1 MYNRDHNIK
10 EKESTIMVSVKIVWA
25 KHIRTKRK
33 REKDT
38 WRDEP
43 QETAKC
49 VYKFSKT
56 AGLKGV
62 ALMGKA

>member
-1 MYNRDHNIK
+1 MHNRDHNIK
-10 EKESTIMVSVKIVWA
+10 ENNEQLWFLSKSCGPNTAVQKE
-25 KHIRTKRK
+25 K

-38 WRDEP
+38 WRDKP

-56 AGLKGV
+56 TGLKGV